1 MIEPNDIKNTIEIEE
16 FNTPTQKENKK
27 RYALYLNEETARRI
41 QVFCET
47 FRIEENHFIVKTV
60 ESQLYPIARDIENNE
75 YDFVLQYFALSKI
88 DGSRSVENV
97 QEENNNKNDKVEAIF
112 PPLISKVIEKI
123 SKIIPWAL
131 EKFIEDIITESIDEL
146 FEKIKNGEYD
156 FLGTYLDFSITKEL
170 IHQLEREDNKAR

>member
-1 MIEPNDIKNTIEIEE
+1 MMIKPKEIEE
-16 FNTPTQKENKK
+16 SNVLPTIENEKSYKLHFKEDTIGKVQI
-27 RYALYLNEETARRI
+27 L
-41 QVFCET
+41 CES
-47 FRIEENHFIVKTV
+47 FRIEVNHFIVKTV
-60 ESQLYPIARDIENNE
+60 ESRLYPIARDIENND
-75 YDFVLQYFALSKI
+75 YDFVLQYFDLSKL

-112 PPLISKVIEKI
+112 PPLISMVIENI

-131 EKFIEDIITESIDEL
+131 EKFLEDIITESIDDL

-156 FLGTYLDFSITKEL
+156 FLGTYLDFSIIKEL